1 MAGQKAHCKLNTANV
16 LSTHMKA
23 LLLYYYYYFQQGV
36 LFNMKDFSPLLIA
49 CVCCGISLELH
60 PDAPNENKNNASGTG
75 QSWPW
80 TQQLSC

>member
-1 MAGQKAHCKLNTANV
+1 
-16 LSTHMKA
+16 
-23 LLLYYYYYFQQGV
+23 
-36 LFNMKDFSPLLIA
+36 MKDFSPLLIA